1 MNFNEKGHEL
11 FISKIQDQIR
21 SCQKRY
27 QMIQTSFLTP
37 VQQEIVQKLAGK
49 KIMYS
54 LYGGYENAQRKVAC
68 FSSYETDFE
77 YGITIL
83 VSKVDLRFRKVSHKD
98 VLGALMNLGIEREML
113 GDLIVEEDCIIIFIK
128 EKMAE
133 YIIQN
138 TNRIA
143 NCPVSFE
150 ILDNITITSKLT
162 EEILVNA
169 SSLRLDAIISSLA
182 HVSRSEATMMLRR
195 GFVKLNDVVLE
206 ENRQLCNNDFVSI
219 RRCGRFQFK
228 EVKTV
233 TKKGCLLLRFDKFI

>member
-1 MNFNEKGHEL
+1 M
-11 FISKIQDQIR
+11 
-21 SCQKRY
+21 
-27 QMIQTSFLTP
+27 
-37 VQQEIVQKLAGK
+37 
-49 KIMYS
+49 
-54 LYGGYENAQRKVAC
+54 
-68 FSSYETDFE
+68 
-77 YGITIL
+77 
-83 VSKVDLRFRKVSHKD
+83 
-98 VLGALMNLGIEREML
+98 
-113 GDLIVEEDCIIIFIK
+113 IVEEDRIIIFVK

-195 GFVKLNDVVLE
+195 GL
-206 ENRQLCNNDFVSI
+206 
-219 RRCGRFQFK
+219 
-228 EVKTV
+228 
-233 TKKGCLLLRFDKFI
+233 

>member
-11 FISKIQDQIR
+11 FISQIQDQIR

-27 QMIQTSFLTP
+27 QMVQTSFLTP

-83 VSKVDLRFRKVSHKD
+83 VSKVDLRFHKVSHKD

-113 GDLIVEEDCIIIFIK
+113 GDLIVEEDRIIIFVK

-133 YIIQN
+133 FIMQN

-233 TKKGCLLLRFDKFI
+233 TKKGRLLLRFDKFI